1 MSNATIIFLLTLC
14 IMILIC
20 IIVYQQFVL
29 HNGTKAKIHE
39 ISSKL
44 KELLDTG
51 SDEKVTVFTDN
62 RALIEL
68 ATQIN
73 RMLEDRQKVKVEYR
87 RTEMASKKML
97 SNISHDIKTP
107 MSVILGYLE
116 IMRLNGTQSNEMLQ
130 KIESTARR
138 VMGLITQFFT
148 LAKLEAGDI
157 DMPLERLNV
166 NEACR
171 ENILDFYELL
181 SQKDFQVE
189 LDIPDQALYA
199 NANKDAL
206 QRIMFN
212 LISNA
217 IRYGGD
223 GKYLGM
229 FLRADQAHIYID
241 IVDRGRGIE
250 KEFAASVF
258 DRLFT
263 MEDSRNSAMQ
273 GNGLGLTIAK
283 NLALQLGGDITL
295 ESHPHQKTVFT
306 ITLKKMAY

>member
-20 IIVYQQFVL
+20 IIVHQQFVF

-44 KELLDTG
+44 KELLDTD

-62 RALIEL
+62 KALIEL

-87 RTEMASKKML
+87 RAEMASKKML

-107 MSVILGYLE
+107 
-116 IMRLNGTQSNEMLQ
+116 
-130 KIESTARR
+130 
-138 VMGLITQFFT
+138 
-148 LAKLEAGDI
+148 
-157 DMPLERLNV
+157 
-166 NEACR
+166 
-171 ENILDFYELL
+171 
-181 SQKDFQVE
+181 
-189 LDIPDQALYA
+189 
-199 NANKDAL
+199 
-206 QRIMFN
+206 
-212 LISNA
+212 
-217 IRYGGD
+217 
-223 GKYLGM
+223 M

-250 KEFAASVF
+250 KEFADSVF
-258 DRLFT
+258 DRLFM

-283 NLALQLGGDITL
+283 TLALQLGGDITL